1 MTELPL
7 YSINTVL
14 LSMSFA
20 GALLLYMKAFVL
32 VSELSGKGLDD
43 VDNDFLKKFRLQLL
57 KGLNPVKKVGVIS
70 LFHTLMLVINQALEA
85 FEVSAISAY
94 GALFMV
100 ASVIYYTPMYR
111 LYRENKGIAT
121 HAIGL
126 LKAVQSDARTAC
138 LRWLDELKEKH
149 NIVIDNTF
157 LCDVFHSYSA
167 YESLEMLI
175 THSDKANFSDDE
187 IVHALDLLIVGT
199 QKTPLT
205 LMQENFNWP
214 APVKLK
220 LTEMLAN

>member
-14 LSMSFA
+14 LSMSFG
-20 GALLLYMKAFVL
+20 GALLLYMRAFVL
-32 VSELSGKGLDD
+32 VSELSGKELDD
-43 VDNDFLKKFRLQLL
+43 VDNDFLEKFRLQLL

-70 LFHTLMLVINQALEA
+70 LFHTLMLVINQTMEA
-85 FEVSAISAY
+85 FEVSTIFPY
-94 GALFMV
+94 GVLLIV
-100 ASVIYYTPMYR
+100 ASVIYYTPMCR
-111 LYRENKGIAT
+111 LYKKNKGIAT

-149 NIVIDNTF
+149 SIVIDNTF
-157 LCDVFHSYSA
+157 LCDAFHSYSA

-187 IVHALDLLIVGT
+187 IIHALDLLIIGT
-199 QKTPLT
+199 KKTPLT

-214 APVKLK
+214 VPVKLK
-220 LTEMLAN
+220 LTEKLAN